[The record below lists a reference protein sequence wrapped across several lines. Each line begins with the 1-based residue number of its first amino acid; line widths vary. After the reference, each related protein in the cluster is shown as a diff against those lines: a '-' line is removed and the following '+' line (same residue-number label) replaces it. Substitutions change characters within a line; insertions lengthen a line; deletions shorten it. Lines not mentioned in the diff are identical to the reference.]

1 MSYSLYARK
10 QKGKENWFLGAI
22 TDENARKTTIKLDF
36 LEDNSRYEATI
47 YQDAADADWKTKP
60 EAYKIEKKIVT
71 KKDVLNL
78 SLAKG
83 GGCAISLM
91 KL

>member
-1 MSYSLYARK
+1 MVF
-10 QKGKENWFLGAI
+10 WAI
-22 TDENARKTTIKLDF
+22 TDGNAH
-36 LEDNSRYEATI
+36 YEATI

-60 EAYKIEKKIVT
+60 DAYKIETKIVT

-78 SLAKG
+78 RLAKG

>member
-1 MSYSLYARK
+1 ME
-10 QKGKENWFLGAI
+10 ENI
-22 TDENARKTTIKLDF
+22 
-36 LEDNSRYEATI
+36 SYEATI
-47 YQDAADADWKTKP
+47 YQDADDADWKTKP
-60 EAYKIEKKIVT
+60 DAYKIEKKIVT